1 VRCSADNPR
10 NALSFESFETF
21 ETFETFEAYT
31 AAREMDIAAG
41 AELHVVF
48 GAGQVGHPLAERLLA
63 SGRRVRVAKR
73 SPGDLPPGCE
83 VTLGDA
89 ADPAFCTAAA
99 AGATTVYHCMNPPYS
114 TKVWSEL
121 LPRYM
126 DNLIAASA
134 RAGARLV
141 VLDNV
146 YMLGRPHG
154 RPLNEDSPMTPA
166 SRKGEIR
173 ARMAEKLFEA
183 HRRGEVLATSGRASD
198 FYGPRGT
205 QTGLGDFFWPRALAG
220 KTAYLPFRLDA
231 VHTYHYIPDVATGLA
246 TLGCADAAAYGKPW
260 MLPCPPAETLRALA
274 ARIATHL
281 DRPVTLAQVP
291 SWVIKTMG
299 MVVPLMRELAEMA
312 HQCDEPF
319 VIDDSRFRAR
329 FQIGPTPVAEAA
341 AETARWGIQHYA
353 SRIS

>member
-1 VRCSADNPR
+1 MDTA
-10 NALSFESFETF
+10 ES
-21 ETFETFEAYT
+21 
-31 AAREMDIAAG
+31 

-48 GAGQVGHPLAERLLA
+48 GAGQVGHPLADRLLA

-73 SPGDLPPGCE
+73 SRGDVPPGCE

-89 ADPAFCTAAA
+89 ADPGFCTAAA

-114 TKVWSEL
+114 AQVWSEL

-134 RAGARLV
+134 SAGARLV

-154 RPLNEDSPMTPA
+154 RPLNEDSPMNPS

-173 ARMAEKLFEA
+173 ARTAEKLFDA
-183 HRRGEVLATSGRASD
+183 HRRGDVLATAGRASD

-205 QTGLGDFFWPRALAG
+205 QTGLGDFFWPRVLAG
-220 KTAYLPFRLDA
+220 KTAYLPFPLDA

-246 TLGCADAAAYGKPW
+246 TLGCADRGAYGTPW
-260 MLPCPPAETLRALA
+260 MLPCAPAETLRTLA
-274 ARIATHL
+274 MRMSTHV
-281 DRPVTLAQVP
+281 DRSIKMAQVP
-291 SWVIKTMG
+291 SWIIRAAG

-312 HQCDEPF
+312 YQWEEPF

-329 FQIGPTPVAEAA
+329 FQSGPTPVEQAS
-341 AETARWGIQHYA
+341 AETARWGIEHYGN
-353 SRIS
+353 RIS